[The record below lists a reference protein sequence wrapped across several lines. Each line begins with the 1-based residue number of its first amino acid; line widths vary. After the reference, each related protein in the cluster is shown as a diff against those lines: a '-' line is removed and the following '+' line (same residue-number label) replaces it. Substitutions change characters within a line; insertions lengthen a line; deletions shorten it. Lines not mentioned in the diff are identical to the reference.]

1 MKTLFDVPA
10 HPLFVHAPIVL
21 LPLLAIVAIVAALRP
36 GVLRRLGYWLPLSS
50 LAVFV
55 MVILAMQS
63 GEELLDVVREEK
75 GNALDKH
82 VDLANTT
89 RVLAFGLLVA
99 TAALWFWGRRTT
111 RSSSGATS
119 AERTT
124 RRDPVMLGI
133 AALVIV
139 FSALSTV
146 WLVRTG
152 HEGARVHWK
161 GVIPEG
167 S

>member
-1 MKTLFDVPA
+1 MKTLFGIPA

-21 LPLLAIVAIVAALRP
+21 VPLLSIVTVVAALRP
-36 GVLRRLGYWLPLSS
+36 SVARKLSHWLPIAS
-50 LAVFV
+50 LLVFV
-55 MVILAMQS
+55 SVLLAMQS
-63 GEELLDVVREEK
+63 GEALYDVVVEEK

-82 VDLANTT
+82 VDLANLT
-89 RVLAFGLLVA
+89 RVFAFGMLVS
-99 TAALWFWGRRTT
+99 TVALWFWGRRTA
-111 RSSSGATS
+111 RAGATS
-119 AERTT
+119 AGSPT

-133 AALVIV
+133 AAVVVVL
-139 FSALSTV
+139 SALSTI

-152 HEGARVHWK
+152 HEGARIHWK